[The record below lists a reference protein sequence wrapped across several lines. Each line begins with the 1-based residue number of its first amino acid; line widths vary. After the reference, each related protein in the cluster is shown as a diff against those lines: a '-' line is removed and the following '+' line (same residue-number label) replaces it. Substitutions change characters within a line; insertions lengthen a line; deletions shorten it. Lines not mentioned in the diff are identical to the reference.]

1 MSHSNHQEEKVLTS
15 EDFAGCGWKEV
26 LAGYWLARE
35 DHPSMYSAMYS
46 AFSDAAKQSINQDR
60 QAHGKVLSLLSD
72 ACSLMLSSDST
83 NEPFKPFV
91 DFRASG
97 GGRSIL
103 PDDLSETD
111 VAFFAEIV
119 ETVDDPWLKS
129 RLADLVWLLQ
139 SPRKV
144 KFALAA
150 IDSYRT
156 IPLDIETWLHGGD
169 RCWQRAIDLAR
180 LLRAG
185 AGERLAEME
194 ASIIKAFTS
203 VTREDGFLGSWL
215 ADLLK
220 SNALGG
226 DHSTK
231 ITTKIESLAREFEGE
246 GELRKA
252 REYFQASAHWFK
264 ESGDDEK
271 STEMTVEVAETW
283 VKEAVAR
290 LSSDQPSHMV
300 AASFYENAI
309 QTYRTIP
316 WSERATHRVDERIAE
331 LRECLNESGK
341 KSLDEMD
348 AIDIPGQ
355 DIGQIVENARN
366 AVRGKVLEEALKAFV
381 NLSRTKVKNLRESA
395 TELLQNSPLQ
405 ALVFERVMSRDG
417 RVIAKRPGMNLSTT
431 LSGDTDADGDGEV
444 IYSKMIENYRIHVD
458 LAVRGCIW
466 PAQEIL
472 LLEHRLREADFIN
485 LATQSPIVPIGRE
498 LLFGKALFA
507 GYEQDLVTALHI
519 LVPQIEHMVRC
530 HLKQAGVQTTNIDGN
545 GIENENGLSSL
556 MDLPQTEKIFG
567 EDLSFEIRAL
577 FCDSFGPNLRNEL
590 AHGLLDDRAFYSA
603 NAIYAWW
610 LGLKLVFIPFWN
622 ALSSDA
628 ESKEQGEEQ

>member
-1 MSHSNHQEEKVLTS
+1 
-15 EDFAGCGWKEV
+15 
-26 LAGYWLARE
+26 
-35 DHPSMYSAMYS
+35 MYS

-60 QAHGKVLSLLSD
+60 QAHGKVLSLLAD
-72 ACSLMLSSDST
+72 ACSMMLSSDST

-111 VAFFAEIV
+111 IAFFAEIV
-119 ETVDDPWLKS
+119 ETVDDPWLKA

-180 LLRAG
+180 LIKAG

-203 VTREDGFLGSWL
+203 MTREDGFLGSWL

-226 DHSTK
+226 DHSTT
-231 ITTKIESLAREFEGE
+231 IATKLESLAHEFEDE

-271 STEMTVEVAETW
+271 STAMTVAVAEGW
-283 VKEAVAR
+283 GKEAIAIV
-290 LSSDQPSHMV
+290 SSDQPSHMV
-300 AASFYENAI
+300 ATSFYENAI

-316 WSERATHRVDERIAE
+316 RSERTTHGVDERIAE

-366 AVRGKVLEEALKAFV
+366 AVRGKGLEEALKAFV
-381 NLSRTKVKNLRESA
+381 NLSRTNAKKLRESTIKNLEHFIA
-395 TELLQNSPLQ
+395 HRLFPTTFMN
-405 ALVFERVMSRDG
+405 RDG
-417 RVIAKRPGMNLSTT
+417 RVAAKMPSMS
-431 LSGDTDADGDGEV
+431 SSPIPSDGDEMV
-444 IYSKMIENYRIHVD
+444 IRSKMVENYCIHVS
-458 LAVRGCIW
+458 LAVCGRIW

-472 LLEHRLREADFIN
+472 LLEHRLREADFVN
-485 LATQSPIVPIGRE
+485 LAKQSPIVPIGRE

-507 GYEQDLVTALHI
+507 GYDRDFVTALHI
-519 LVPQIEHMVRC
+519 LVPQIEHVVRY
-530 HLKQAGVQTTNIDGN
+530 HLKQAGVQTTNIDSN

-556 MDLPQTEKIFG
+556 MDLPRTEEIFG

-590 AHGLLDDRAFYSA
+590 AHGLLDARACYSS

-610 LGLKLVFIPFWN
+610 FGLKLVFIHFWN
-622 ALSSDA
+622 ALSREA
-628 ESKEQGEEQ
+628 ESEEQGEEQ

>member
-1 MSHSNHQEEKVLTS
+1 MAMSHSDNQEELVLTP

-26 LAGYWLARE
+26 LAGSDRE
-35 DHPSMYSAMYS
+35 NHPSMYSAMYS
-46 AFSDAAKQSINQDR
+46 AFSDAAKQPINQDQ
-60 QAHGKVLSLLSD
+60 QAHGKVLSLLAD
-72 ACSLMLSSDST
+72 ACSMVLSPDST

-91 DFRASG
+91 DFRPSG
-97 GGRSIL
+97 GRCSVT

-156 IPLDIETWLHGGD
+156 ILLATETWLHGGD
-169 RCWQRAIDLAR
+169 RCWQRAIDLAC

-194 ASIIKAFTS
+194 ASIIEAFTS

-215 ADLLK
+215 AALLK

-226 DHSTK
+226 DHSTT
-231 ITTKIESLAREFEGE
+231 IATKLESLAREFEGE
-246 GELRKA
+246 GEFHKA
-252 REYFQASAHWFK
+252 REYFRISVHWFT

-300 AASFYENAI
+300 AASFYESAI

-316 WSERATHRVDERIAE
+316 RSERATHRVDERIAE
-331 LRECLNESGK
+331 LRRRLNESGE
-341 KSLDEMD
+341 KSLDEMGV
-348 AIDIPGQ
+348 ISIPGQ
-355 DIGQIVENARN
+355 DISQIVEDARN
-366 AVRGKVLEEALKAFV
+366 AVRGKALDEALKIFV
-381 NLSRTKVKNLRESA
+381 NLSRTNAKKLREITIKNLEHFIAHRLFP
-395 TELLQNSPLQ
+395 TTFMN
-405 ALVFERVMSRDG
+405 RDG
-417 RVIAKRPGMNLSTT
+417 RATAKMPSMS
-431 LSGDTDADGDGEV
+431 SSPIPSDGDEMV
-444 IYSKMIENYRIHVD
+444 IRSKMVENHCIHVSC
-458 LAVRGCIW
+458 AVHGRIW

-472 LLEHRLREADFIN
+472 LLEHRLREADFVN
-485 LATQSPIVPIGRE
+485 LAKQSPIVPIGRE

-507 GYEQDLVTALHI
+507 GYDRDFVTALHI
-519 LVPQIEHMVRC
+519 LVPQIEHMVRY
-530 HLKQAGVQTTNIDGN
+530 HLKQAGVQTTNIDSD

-556 MDLPQTEKIFG
+556 MGLPQTKEIFG
-567 EDLSFEIRAL
+567 EDMSFEISAL
-577 FCDSFGPNLRNEL
+577 FCDPFGPNLRNKL
-590 AHGLLDDRAFYSA
+590 AHGLLDDRACYSPDV
-603 NAIYAWW
+603 IYAWW
-610 LGLKLVFIPFWN
+610 LGLKLVFNTFWN
-622 ALSSDA
+622 ALSNNA

>member
-1 MSHSNHQEEKVLTS
+1 MSHNRYPKDLILTL
-15 EDFAGCGWKEV
+15 EDFANCGWKEV
-26 LAGYWLARE
+26 LAGADRKDY
-35 DHPSMYSAMYS
+35 PSMYY
-46 AFSDAAKQSINQDR
+46 AFSDAAKQAINEDR
-60 QAHGKVLSLLSD
+60 QAHGKTLWLLAD
-72 ACSLMLSSDST
+72 ACSMMLSSDSF
-83 NEPFKPFV
+83 NEPFKPFM
-91 DFRASG
+91 ASSDG
-97 GGRSIL
+97 RRSII

-119 ETVDDPWLKS
+119 ETIDDPWLKA
-129 RLADLVWLLQ
+129 RLADLVWLMQ
-139 SPRKV
+139 SPLDV

-150 IDSYRT
+150 IDSYMT
-156 IPLDIETWLHGGD
+156 IPLNTETQVSGGD
-169 RCWQRAIDLAR
+169 KCWQRAINLAR
-180 LLRAG
+180 MLRAG
-185 AGERLAEME
+185 AGNRLTEME
-194 ASIIKAFTS
+194 ASIIKAFTL
-203 VTREDGFLGSWL
+203 VTRQDGFLGYSL
-215 ADLLK
+215 ANLLQ

-226 DHSTK
+226 DHSTA
-231 ITTKIESLAREFEGE
+231 IATELESLAREFEGE
-246 GELRKA
+246 GELHKT

-271 STEMTVEVAETW
+271 STEMTVEVAENW
-283 VKEAVAR
+283 VKEAIAR

-300 AASFYENAI
+300 AASFYQKAI

-316 WSERATHRVDERIAE
+316 RSERATHRVDERIAE
-331 LRECLNESGK
+331 LRKRLNESGK

-348 AIDIPGQ
+348 ATDIPGQ

-405 ALVFERVMSRDG
+405 ALVSEGVMSRDG
-417 RVIAKRPGMNLSTT
+417 RAIAKRPGMSLSTT
-431 LSGDTDADGDGEV
+431 LSGDADTDGDGEI
-444 IYSKMIENYRIHVD
+444 IYSKMIENYRILVD
-458 LAVRGCIW
+458 LVVRGCIW
-466 PAQEIL
+466 PAQEVL
-472 LLEHRLREADFIN
+472 LLEHHLREADFVN
-485 LATQSPIVPIGRE
+485 LARQSPIVPIGRE

-507 GYEQDLVTALHI
+507 GYDRDFVTALHI

>member
-1 MSHSNHQEEKVLTS
+1 MSHSNHQEELVLTS

-26 LAGYWLARE
+26 LSGSGRE

-60 QAHGKVLSLLSD
+60 QAHGKVLSLLAD
-72 ACSLMLSSDST
+72 ACSMMLLSDST

-97 GGRSIL
+97 GGCSTL

-111 VAFFAEIV
+111 IAFFAEIV
-119 ETVDDPWLKS
+119 ETVDDSWLKA
-129 RLADLVWLLQ
+129 RLADLVWLMQ
-139 SPRKV
+139 SPRDV
-144 KFALAA
+144 KFALMA

-156 IPLDIETWLHGGD
+156 IPLDPETWVRD
-169 RCWQRAIDLAR
+169 RDKWQRAINLAR
-180 LLRAG
+180 LPGVG

-203 VTREDGFLGSWL
+203 MTREDGFLGSWL

-226 DHSTK
+226 DHSTT
-231 ITTKIESLAREFEGE
+231 IATKLEFLAHEFEDE

-252 REYFQASAHWFK
+252 REYFQSSAHWFK

-271 STEMTVEVAETW
+271 STAMTVAVAEGW
-283 VKEAVAR
+283 VKEAIAR
-290 LSSDQPSHMV
+290 VSSDQPSHMV
-300 AASFYENAI
+300 ATSFYENAI

-316 WSERATHRVDERIAE
+316 RSERTTHGVDERIAE

-366 AVRGKVLEEALKAFV
+366 AVRGKGLEEALKAFV
-381 NLSRTKVKNLRESA
+381 NLSRTNAKKLRESTIKNLEHFIA
-395 TELLQNSPLQ
+395 HRLFPTTFMN
-405 ALVFERVMSRDG
+405 RDG
-417 RVIAKRPGMNLSTT
+417 RVAAKMPSMS
-431 LSGDTDADGDGEV
+431 SSPIPSDGDEGV
-444 IYSKMIENYRIHVD
+444 IYSKMVENYCIHVS
-458 LAVRGCIW
+458 LAVQGSIL
-466 PAQEIL
+466 PAQEVL
-472 LLEHRLREADFIN
+472 LLEHRLREADFVN
-485 LATQSPIVPIGRE
+485 LARQSPIVPIGRE

-507 GYEQDLVTALHI
+507 GYDRDFVTALHI
-519 LVPQIEHMVRC
+519 LVPQIEHMVRY
-530 HLKQAGVQTTNIDGN
+530 HLKQARVQTTNIDSN

-556 MDLPQTEKIFG
+556 MDLSQTEEIFG

-577 FCDSFGPNLRNEL
+577 FCVPFGPNLRNNL
-590 AHGLLDDRAFYSA
+590 AHGLLDDRACYSPA
-603 NAIYAWW
+603 TIYAWW
-610 LGLKLVFIPFWN
+610 FGLKLVFIHFWN
-622 ALSSDA
+622 ALSRDA
-628 ESKEQGEEQ
+628 ESKEQGEKQ

>member
-1 MSHSNHQEEKVLTS
+1 MSHDRYPKDLILTL

-26 LAGYWLARE
+26 LASADRKDY
-35 DHPSMYSAMYS
+35 PSMHYV
-46 AFSDAAKQSINQDR
+46 FSDAAKQAMKEDR
-60 QAHGKVLSLLSD
+60 QSHGKALWLLAD
-72 ACSLMLSSDST
+72 ACSMMLSSDSF
-83 NEPFKPFV
+83 NEPFKPFMESS
-91 DFRASG
+91 DGR
-97 GGRSIL
+97 RSII

-119 ETVDDPWLKS
+119 EIIDDPWLKS

-156 IPLDIETWLHGGD
+156 IPLDTETWLHGGD
-169 RCWQRAIDLAR
+169 RCWQRAINLAR
-180 LLRAG
+180 MLGAG

-203 VTREDGFLGSWL
+203 VTREDGFLGYWL

-220 SNALGG
+220 SNALGR
-226 DHSTK
+226 DHSTT
-231 ITTKIESLAREFEGE
+231 IATKLESLAREFEDE
-246 GELRKA
+246 GEFRKA
-252 REYFQASAHWFK
+252 LEYFQASAHWFK

-271 STEMTVEVAETW
+271 STEMTVEVAEGW

-300 AASFYENAI
+300 AASFYESAI

-316 WSERATHRVDERIAE
+316 RSERATHRVDERIAE
-331 LRECLNESGK
+331 LKRSLNESGE
-341 KSLDEMD
+341 KSLDEMGV
-348 AIDIPGQ
+348 ISIPGQ
-355 DIGQIVENARN
+355 DISQIVENARD
-366 AVRGKVLEEALKAFV
+366 AVKGETLDEALKAFV
-381 NLSRTKVKNLRESA
+381 NLSRTNVKELRENA
-395 TELLQNSPLQ
+395 TELLHNSPLQ
-405 ALVFERVMSRDG
+405 ALVSETVMSRDG
-417 RVIAKRPGMNLSTT
+417 RVIAKRPGMSPSTT
-431 LSGDTDADGDGEV
+431 LSDDAEADGDGEI

-458 LAVRGCIW
+458 LAVQGCIW

-472 LLEHRLREADFIN
+472 LLEHRLREADFVN
-485 LATQSPIVPIGRE
+485 LARQSPIVPIGRE
-498 LLFGKALFA
+498 LLFGKALFS
-507 GYEQDLVTALHI
+507 GYDRDFVTALHI

-530 HLKQAGVQTTNIDGN
+530 HLKQAGVQTTNIDSN

-622 ALSSDA
+622 ALSNDA
-628 ESKEQGEEQ
+628 ESKEGEKQ